1 MKRQH
6 GFSLLELSV
15 SLVVLGLV
23 SLLLLRFLGQAAQ
36 EHRGTAQRELLQRA
50 DEALLTF
57 AMVNSRLPCPA
68 AAGGDG
74 AEDCGLG
81 QVGILPYRSL
91 GLPDLSARRVRYGVL
106 RRAQAD
112 MQNDADLA
120 INRDRFEPLQV
131 TVEKSYIAMP
141 TAQGNPNGL
150 DLCQALRNAIRLT
163 PDAGYLHTT
172 LPGQPGT
179 LGRNVAYALA
189 LPGDGA
195 FGGQQASTA
204 PAFDSPQRPNA
215 PDFRDQV
222 VAVGSEQLWARMRC
236 GDNLSAGGHA
246 HFNAALAASM
256 LRTALYDYKDQ
267 LAVSKKLGE
276 ANVASAAAAI
286 LGGTAATADSA
297 GGTADTVSESLAST
311 GAMSWRVS
319 LAAIATAG
327 AVAVTITAAA
337 LQAQAVKARD
347 QADKAYDDV
356 QPLITDADTL
366 EPLVRAQARANDA
379 TGLY

>member
-1 MKRQH
+1 MTRQR

-23 SLLLLRFLGQAAQ
+23 ALLVLRFVGQAGQ
-36 EHRGTAQRELLQRA
+36 QQRGVAQRELLQRA
-50 DEALLTF
+50 DDALLTF
-57 AMVNSRLPCPA
+57 ALVNSRLPCPA

-74 AEDCGLG
+74 AEDCSLG
-81 QVGILPYRSL
+81 QVGVLPYRSL
-91 GLPDLSARRVRYGVL
+91 GLPDLGARRVRYGVL
-106 RRAQAD
+106 RRADAEAT
-112 MQNDADLA
+112 NDADLA
-120 INRDRFEPLQV
+120 ISRDRFQPLMVLAQRA
-131 TVEKSYIAMP
+131 YIAKP
-141 TAQGNPNGL
+141 AALGVPNGL
-150 DLCQALRNAIRLT
+150 DLCQALRTAMRLT
-163 PDAGYLHTT
+163 PDSGFLHTT

-179 LGRNVAYALA
+179 LGRNIAYAVA

-195 FGGQQASTA
+195 FGGQQAGTS
-204 PAFDSPQRPNA
+204 PAFDSPQRPST

-222 VAVGSEQLWARMRC
+222 LAVGNEQLWSRMRC

-246 HFNAALAASM
+246 HFNAALAVSM

-267 LAVSKKLGE
+267 LAVSKKLAD

-286 LGGTAATADSA
+286 LGGAAATADSA
-297 GGTADTVSESLAST
+297 GGTADTASELLAST

-327 AVAVTITAAA
+327 ALAVTITAAA

-347 QADKAYDDV
+347 QAHKAYDDV
-356 QPLITDADTL
+356 QPLITEADTL
-366 EPLVRAQARANDA
+366 EPLVRAEAEADDA
-379 TGLY
+379 TGMY